1 VARVKTRACEIV
13 ATELLSKPL
22 LPTRDVARLVGYS
35 QPPHF
40 ARAFRRHYG
49 VSPSVFRA
57 AIDSRTAVDW
67 RTWHEDYT
75 DPDSALGQRL
85 AVVQAQVRAALDR
98 SAPGFARAISICAGQ
113 GHDLIGVLAG
123 HPRRADVTAR
133 LVELDEH
140 NALLA
145 RRAAKEAG
153 LGGVEAVAADA
164 SMTDAYEGAVPADLV
179 LLCGVF
185 GNISAEDIANT
196 VSHLPRLCAPEATVI
211 WTRHRHPPDLTPYI
225 RETFEHA
232 GFSELAFEDSP
243 PFGVGANRLL
253 VPPQPFTSGVRLFEF
268 IGYDVLQPDFH
279 ASQGGT

>member
-1 VARVKTRACEIV
+1 
-13 ATELLSKPL
+13 
-22 LPTRDVARLVGYS
+22 
-35 QPPHF
+35 
-40 ARAFRRHYG
+40 
-49 VSPSVFRA
+49 
-57 AIDSRTAVDW
+57 VDW

-75 DPDSALGQRL
+75 DPDSALGRRL
-85 AVVQAQVRAALDR
+85 TVVQAQVRAALDQ
-98 SAPGFARAISICAGQ
+98 SAPGSVRAISVCAGQ
-113 GHDLIGVLAG
+113 GHDLIGVLAE
-123 HPRRADVTAR
+123 HPRRRDVTAR
-133 LVELDEH
+133 LVELDEQ
-140 NALLA
+140 NALRA

-153 LGGVEAVAADA
+153 LEEVEVVVADA

-232 GFSELAFEDSP
+232 GFGELAFADSP

-253 VPPQPFTSGVRLFEF
+253 APPLPFKGGVRLFEF
-268 IGYDVLQPDFH
+268 VGYDVLQPDFH
-279 ASQGGT
+279 ARMTQ